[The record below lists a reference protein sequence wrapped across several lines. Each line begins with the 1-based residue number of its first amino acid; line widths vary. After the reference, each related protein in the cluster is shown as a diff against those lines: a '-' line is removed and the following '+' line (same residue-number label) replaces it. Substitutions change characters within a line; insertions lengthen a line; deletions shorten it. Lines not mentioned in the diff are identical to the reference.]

1 MHVNSVGDFITTSL
15 SCCSTDS
22 DTGPMSKWNRDA
34 LVSLQGDLKLN
45 VLMKTGLVNKLQKA
59 ADGFMDEEEAQS
71 VESKPDNSEQMGQLI
86 RILLGKSNADF
97 IIFCTMLRQ
106 CNYSLWADAL
116 ERKAREFRE
125 EPGMQVFSDVLP
137 TPEHALI
144 HHSIAQYSSVSRLY
158 ALWGHVFAL
167 VSCLMM
173 KFVTE
178 STDDSTSWS
187 AFNCYIADGVD
198 RGHL

>member
-1 MHVNSVGDFITTSL
+1 MTSL
-15 SCCSTDS
+15 FCCSTGN

-34 LVSLQGDLKLN
+34 LISLQGDLKLN

-59 ADGFMDEEEAQS
+59 ADGFMDEGEAQS
-71 VESKPDNSEQMGQLI
+71 VESKPDNTEQMGQLI

-97 IIFCTMLRQ
+97 NIFCTMLHQ
-106 CNYSLWADAL
+106 CNYSSWADVL

-125 EPGMQVFSDVLP
+125 EPGMQVLSDVLQ
-137 TPEHALI
+137 TPEHVLI

-158 ALWGHVFAL
+158 ALWVHVFAL

-173 KFVTE
+173 RFVTE

-187 AFNCYIADGVD
+187 AFNCYTADGVD

>member
-1 MHVNSVGDFITTSL
+1 MLASDFMTFL
-15 SCCSTDS
+15 SCCSTDD
-22 DTGPMSKWNRDA
+22 DTGPMTEWNRDA
-34 LVSLQGDLKLN
+34 LVSLKGDLKRKVIMN
-45 VLMKTGLVNKLQKA
+45 TGLIDMLKKA
-59 ADGFMDEEEAQS
+59 AGGFMDEGEAQS
-71 VESKPDNSEQMGQLI
+71 VESKPSNAEQMGELI

-97 IIFCTMLRQ
+97 NIFCTMLHQ
-106 CNYSLWADAL
+106 CNYSSWADAL

-125 EPGMQVFSDVLP
+125 EPGMQVFSDVLL
-137 TPEHALI
+137 TPEHVLS
-144 HHSIAQYSSVSRLY
+144 HHSIAHYSSVSRLY

-173 KFVTE
+173 RFVTE

>member
-1 MHVNSVGDFITTSL
+1 MTSL
-15 SCCSTDS
+15 SLCLTD
-22 DTGPMSKWNRDA
+22 DGTGPMTEWNRDA
-34 LVSLQGDLKLN
+34 LFSLKGDLKRKVVMN
-45 VLMKTGLVNKLQKA
+45 TGLIDMLQKA
-59 ADGFMDEEEAQS
+59 AGGFMDEGEAQS
-71 VESKPDNSEQMGQLI
+71 VESKPSNTEQMGELI

-97 IIFCTMLRQ
+97 NIFCTMLRQ

-125 EPGMQVFSDVLP
+125 EPGMQVFSDVLQ
-137 TPEHALI
+137 TPEHVLI
-144 HHSIAQYSSVSRLY
+144 HHSIAQYSSVSQPY

-167 VSCLMM
+167 ASCLMM
-173 KFVTE
+173 RFVTE
-178 STDDSTSWS
+178 SMDDSTSWS

>member
-1 MHVNSVGDFITTSL
+1 MTSL
-15 SCCSTDS
+15 SLCSTDD
-22 DTGPMSKWNRDA
+22 DTGPMTEWNRDA
-34 LVSLQGDLKLN
+34 LFSLKGDLKRKVVMN
-45 VLMKTGLVNKLQKA
+45 TGLIDMLQKA
-59 ADGFMDEEEAQS
+59 AGGLMDEGEAQS
-71 VESKPDNSEQMGQLI
+71 VESKPSNAEQMGELI
-86 RILLGKSNADF
+86 RILLGKSNTDF
-97 IIFCTMLRQ
+97 NIFCTMLRQ

-144 HHSIAQYSSVSRLY
+144 HHNIAQYSSVSQLY

-173 KFVTE
+173 RFVTE
-178 STDDSTSWS
+178 SMDDSTYWS
-187 AFNCYIADGVD
+187 VFYCYIADGVD
-198 RGHL
+198 RGHLYSSEYRIME